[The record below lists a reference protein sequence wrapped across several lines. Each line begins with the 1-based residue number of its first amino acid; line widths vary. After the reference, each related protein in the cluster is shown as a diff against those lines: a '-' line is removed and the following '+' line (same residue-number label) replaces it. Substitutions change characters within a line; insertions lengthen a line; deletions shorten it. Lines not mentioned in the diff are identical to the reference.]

1 MKTYQVTFTNTAPVI
16 VRASDRNDAIKVAVI
31 KTRGYLSAT
40 QQRANVV
47 SAKADK

>member
-1 MKTYQVTFTNTAPVI
+1 MKTYKVTFTNCSPII
-16 VRASDRNDAIKVAVI
+16 VRVSDRNDAIRVAVL

-47 SAKADK
+47 SAKEDK

>member
-1 MKTYQVTFTNTAPVI
+1 MTTYKVTFTNCAPVV
-16 VRASDRNDAIKVAVI
+16 VRASGRNDAIRVAVL

-47 SAKADK
+47 SAKEDK